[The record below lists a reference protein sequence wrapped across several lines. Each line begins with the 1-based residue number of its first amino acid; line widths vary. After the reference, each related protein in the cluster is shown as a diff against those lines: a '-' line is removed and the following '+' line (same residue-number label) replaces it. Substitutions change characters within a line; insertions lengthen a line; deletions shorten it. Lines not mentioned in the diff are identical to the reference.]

1 MEPIPFHRRLNYCI
15 AATWLGIISILI
27 QEPSDA
33 VSLTMVWVPHGPH
46 QKLLQIQN
54 HSSYLNN
61 KQSSNSI
68 NSWQL
73 LPHWHISW
81 CTWHVLYIQ
90 VQLHGMMYNYTRNY
104 THNYTRMMYMARSRD
119 PDRLHYTHN
128 VYIVHTKCI
137 LHTTCHVYRASLT
150 PPTNHHWHLNRIRI
164 IFTAQPQT

>member
-1 MEPIPFHRRLNYCI
+1 MSNTISPSAELLHCCYMAWYHQHPDPGTKRRCFANYGVG
-15 AATWLGIISILI
+15 TSR
-27 QEPSDA
+27 SSSKT
-33 VSLTMVWVPHGPH
+33 VTNS
-46 QKLLQIQN
+46 K
-54 HSSYLNN
+54 SYLNN

-164 IFTAQPQT
+164 KFTAQPQT